1 MNKSVRFLCLACVC
15 AGLSGCGDDSSNG
28 PGNSGKCDE
37 GMTTCVGSVL
47 RTCTA
52 EGVFETT
59 KDCASSNQV
68 CRIDLGV
75 AACAD
80 FDNGDG
86 GDEGDDECLAGSTK
100 CDGQDVKVCQSGQYV
115 VRETCAGTSVCREGA
130 NGALCEEPA
139 PACTEGATRCDG
151 KTILVCRD
159 GEYVTDSECE
169 GATPLCNEDVEGAAI
184 CVPEPVVEPEC
195 EAGESECDGDTVRRC
210 SDAGFWETAAD
221 CAQNEDENTMCD
233 IVDGSAVC
241 AASCVAGASKC
252 SGNIVMTCGESGT
265 YVEAENQCGA
275 LQRCA
280 MDENH
285 VATCVDVYECT
296 DGEVKCEGTSRL
308 TCNAQGKF
316 DRFDCLDMGE
326 DYQCVTGESGAECVL
341 VECEDGETKCNTTLY
356 LQKCVGGVWSDVATK
371 CADEGANYRCKVEG
385 GVAKCAYHA
394 PTTEADSDGDGISDA
409 EEGIDT
415 KRDTDGDGIPDY
427 LDLDSDGDGIPDY
440 IETNA
445 DDDGDGIPNYLD
457 LDSDNN
463 GVPDAAEGGCIAVT
477 DGDGK
482 PVLDPEHNNLPKYT
496 CRDTDGDGILDFL
509 DTDNDGDG
517 LGDTLEIRGQ
527 VNASNPPADG
537 NFSGACKSNALG
549 TADSPVD
556 CNADGVP
563 DYMSLDSDGDG
574 IPDAVEGTLFKNG
587 HYARY
592 STDTDGDGVPDAVEG
607 KLVGGVLPDSDGD
620 GIPDILEL
628 DSDDDGLTDN
638 IEYALEAIAPCK
650 TKGMVPR
657 VNKDTDGDGYQ
668 DAAEHAV
675 ALASGG
681 KYTPAQMVCDAAVG
695 VKSVYDFYFELPYQG
710 EKKDD
715 TLYFTPKVSKL
726 DVVFNVDT
734 TGSMGGTIN
743 SVKTNIT
750 SMINSIRSMV
760 TDSGFT
766 LSMFDDFP
774 VSGYGGGSDRPLI
787 LAGPI
792 STNATTV
799 AGYMNHSHFYASG
812 GADGAES
819 GTEAIYQLI
828 TKGESPKWRTSTSA
842 SWSVL
847 TSTELPATPA
857 GTWGN
862 AGFRENTLPVIIHA
876 TDIYSHDSQTANA
889 TYGMNVPTSVLY
901 STSYVTSNHYSDVL
915 IPKLKSTGARVIS
928 LNVGSS
934 GDDYKQM
941 TVWSRESNA
950 VVPVCA
956 FKTGASTW
964 SCGTNMCCLGSSS
977 SPVTVNGK
985 ANQCILKYTGSQSAV
1000 ATYITQGVDALVKY
1014 GTYEVSTKI
1023 RGNTMDNGKNT
1034 SCFVKRVVA
1043 KGYIAPPAEPE
1054 KSCNPVAVP
1063 SKVGGA
1069 TYNNGF
1075 TNFATGTSST
1085 SKQGAQ
1091 LTFTVEAQNDN
1102 CFVPVETTQ
1111 VFTAYIDVYNPT
1123 TGLLFD
1129 TQPVAIVVPGVV
1141 EGANE

>member
-1 MNKSVRFLCLACVC
+1 MKQNRTWILSLACCLC

-195 EAGESECDGDTVRRC
+195 EAGVSECDGDTVRRC

-385 GVAKCAYHA
+385 GVARCAYHA

-427 LDLDSDGDGIPDY
+427 LDPDSDGDGIPDY

-563 DYMSLDSDGDG
+563 DYMSRDSDGDG

-628 DSDDDGLTDN
+628 DSDDDGLSDAWETAHAGEGYDR
-638 IEYALEAIAPCK
+638 
-650 TKGMVPR
+650 TKA
-657 VNKDTDGDGYQ
+657 DSDGDGVTDLVEFGAGTKPNDAKDNPQSRGNFVFVVPYQ
-668 DAAEHAV
+668 KP
-675 ALASGG
+675 S
-681 KYTPAQMVCDAAVG
+681 TPEKETLSFETGIQMVDI
-695 VKSVYDFYFELPYQG
+695 YFLFDSSGTMMQEFKTLQQHLPSMLSTMRC
-710 EKKDD
+710 KD
-715 TLYFTPKVSKL
+715 YGKVCEE
-726 DVVFNVDT
+726 NVDCAE
-734 TGSMGGTIN
+734 
-743 SVKTNIT
+743 
-750 SMINSIRSMV
+750 
-760 TDSGFT
+760 
-766 LSMFDDFP
+766 
-774 VSGYGGGSDRPLI
+774 Y
-787 LAGPI
+787 
-792 STNATTV
+792 
-799 AGYMNHSHFYASG
+799 
-812 GADGAES
+812 DGAICSES
-819 GTEAIYQLI
+819 KRCIANPTS
-828 TKGESPKWRTSTSA
+828 GEGCFSDMWTGF
-842 SWSVL
+842 
-847 TSTELPATPA
+847 

-862 AGFRENTLPVIIHA
+862 MNTYRNWESMSSDSSGIVNTLAKFAGEPGCNFFKGYDGVNEYHFSYQMCNENLVQPPMCAVFKTQYCSPRTYYPMNCYAGADRKGCAGFRNAAIKIIVQAGDEANDENSSSYYTTTIGGTQYLFTKNQAQNWGAKLKAEKIRYVGLYGSTSTLNYGMKQLARGAGSCAKTDCTNETVVPDSQLYLTSITNTNLNTQAVAMIREIAKNMPIQITTEKADIDANASKLIEKLVLNKSGATVQGRKCTNITNTVTTGNLPGIKDLLPGTSVCYDVIPVQYQSIFPATTEPQVKKARVYVKGDGSVLNSGIAYFLIPPVI
-876 TDIYSHDSQTANA
+876 
-889 TYGMNVPTSVLY
+889 
-901 STSYVTSNHYSDVL
+901 
-915 IPKLKSTGARVIS
+915 
-928 LNVGSS
+928 
-934 GDDYKQM
+934 
-941 TVWSRESNA
+941 
-950 VVPVCA
+950 
-956 FKTGASTW
+956 
-964 SCGTNMCCLGSSS
+964 
-977 SPVTVNGK
+977 
-985 ANQCILKYTGSQSAV
+985 
-1000 ATYITQGVDALVKY
+1000 
-1014 GTYEVSTKI
+1014 
-1023 RGNTMDNGKNT
+1023 
-1034 SCFVKRVVA
+1034 
-1043 KGYIAPPAEPE
+1043 
-1054 KSCNPVAVP
+1054 
-1063 SKVGGA
+1063 
-1069 TYNNGF
+1069 
-1075 TNFATGTSST
+1075 
-1085 SKQGAQ
+1085 
-1091 LTFTVEAQNDN
+1091 
-1102 CFVPVETTQ
+1102 
-1111 VFTAYIDVYNPT
+1111 
-1123 TGLLFD
+1123 
-1129 TQPVAIVVPGVV
+1129 
-1141 EGANE
+1141 EGANM

>member
-1 MNKSVRFLCLACVC
+1 MKQNRTWILSLACCLC
-15 AGLSGCGDDSSNG
+15 AGLAGCSDDSSNG

-139 PACTEGATRCDG
+139 PACTEGSTRCDG

-221 CAQNEDENTMCD
+221 CTQNEDGNTMCNV
-233 IVDGSAVC
+233 VDGAAVC
-241 AASCVAGASKC
+241 TASCEVGASKC
-252 SGNIVMTCGESGT
+252 AGNLVMECDASGV
-265 YVEAENQCGA
+265 YVEAETQCGA

-385 GVAKCAYHA
+385 GVARCAYHA

-427 LDLDSDGDGIPDY
+427 LDPDSDGDGIPDY

-628 DSDDDGLTDN
+628 DSDDDGLSDAWETAHAGEGYDR
-638 IEYALEAIAPCK
+638 
-650 TKGMVPR
+650 TKA
-657 VNKDTDGDGYQ
+657 DSDGDGVTDLVEFGAGTKPNDAKDNPQSRGNFVFVVPYQ
-668 DAAEHAV
+668 KPSTPEKETLSFETAIQTLDIFFSFDSSGSMDGEVQSLGTSLNTMLTNLKCKDLGRACSENLDCNGLANAICSEKGRCITSPAYGDGCFDDMQTGLGWYGSQDTFWVSQHLTSDYNKVITGLNYSNFKSSIRDKDHWYEVPYQAPICAVKGGTTGTVTGTTLCMSSGGYSNKRTHNINCSTDAKKIGCVGYRPEAV
-675 ALASGG
+675 RLYIQAFDEDNCNSSNYSGVYLTRCTTFRNQVGSILKADKVRFIGLYGTNSMKSISDAIGKNSGSTNSSGEAFSYYAVDSALASKAATGIREIA
-681 KYTPAQMVCDAAVG
+681 KNMPIQITTEKADIDANA
-695 VKSVYDFYFELPYQG
+695 
-710 EKKDD
+710 
-715 TLYFTPKVSKL
+715 SKL
-726 DVVFNVDT
+726 IEKLVLNKSGATVQ
-734 TGSMGGTIN
+734 GR
-743 SVKTNIT
+743 KCTNIT
-750 SMINSIRSMV
+750 NTVTTGNLPGIKDLLPGTSVCYDVIPVQYQSI
-760 TDSGFT
+760 
-766 LSMFDDFP
+766 FP
-774 VSGYGGGSDRPLI
+774 
-787 LAGPI
+787 
-792 STNATTV
+792 ATTEPQV
-799 AGYMNHSHFYASG
+799 KKARVYVKG
-812 GADGAES
+812 DG
-819 GTEAIYQLI
+819 
-828 TKGESPKWRTSTSA
+828 
-842 SWSVL
+842 SVL
-847 TSTELPATPA
+847 NSGIAYFLIP
-857 GTWGN
+857 
-862 AGFRENTLPVIIHA
+862 PVI
-876 TDIYSHDSQTANA
+876 
-889 TYGMNVPTSVLY
+889 
-901 STSYVTSNHYSDVL
+901 
-915 IPKLKSTGARVIS
+915 
-928 LNVGSS
+928 
-934 GDDYKQM
+934 
-941 TVWSRESNA
+941 
-950 VVPVCA
+950 
-956 FKTGASTW
+956 
-964 SCGTNMCCLGSSS
+964 
-977 SPVTVNGK
+977 
-985 ANQCILKYTGSQSAV
+985 
-1000 ATYITQGVDALVKY
+1000 
-1014 GTYEVSTKI
+1014 
-1023 RGNTMDNGKNT
+1023 
-1034 SCFVKRVVA
+1034 
-1043 KGYIAPPAEPE
+1043 
-1054 KSCNPVAVP
+1054 
-1063 SKVGGA
+1063 
-1069 TYNNGF
+1069 
-1075 TNFATGTSST
+1075 
-1085 SKQGAQ
+1085 
-1091 LTFTVEAQNDN
+1091 
-1102 CFVPVETTQ
+1102 
-1111 VFTAYIDVYNPT
+1111 
-1123 TGLLFD
+1123 
-1129 TQPVAIVVPGVV
+1129 
-1141 EGANE
+1141 EGANM